1 MKKIKILTIILTIT
15 LVTMIGFVGIYVK
28 DQNRM
33 ENVVKDFTLL
43 SNLSGERTVRLK
55 VNTESQEIIKDAEGK
70 EVKTEEELTEEALK
84 EKGYTKENVP
94 NNKAEVLNKEN
105 YLKAKEI
112 IEKRLERLNVQEY
125 EIAVDEENGDILLR
139 LPENLSTDEIIS
151 NIYSVG
157 KFEIIDSQTKE
168 VLINN
173 NDIKEVKTMYG
184 SNETSN
190 STGTS
195 VYLQIDFTKEGTKKL
210 ETISTIYKPNEESE
224 NNTAENA
231 TSEDANSQKTEESK
245 KEVILKID
253 DTEMMTT
260 SFEEPI
266 RTGKMQLTVGT
277 STTDTETLN
286 NNISRAS
293 NIATIIG
300 EGNLPIKYDIEDNEY
315 ILSDITEQQIQY
327 AKIVMLAVIIVG
339 IIILIFRYKLM
350 GLLSGISYVGLI
362 ATYLLVLKYTNV
374 ALSIEGVLGIIVIL
388 ILNYIF
394 INMLLKRI
402 KEKNEKI
409 QAEDVKMAYKEMIK
423 EFFIKIVPICIAIV
437 VFSFIQWTP
446 ISSFGMVMFWG
457 IVLIALY
464 NYIVTYNLL
473 KIKAEK

>member
-1 MKKIKILTIILTIT
+1 MKKIKILTIILAIT
-15 LVTMIGFVGIYVK
+15 LITMIGFVGIYVK

-70 EVKTEEELTEEALK
+70 EVKNEEELTDEALK

-94 NNKAEVLNKEN
+94 NNKEEVLNKEN
-105 YLKAKEI
+105 YLKVKEI

-125 EIAVDEENGDILLR
+125 EIAVDEDNGDIVLR

-184 SNETSN
+184 SDGTST

-195 VYLQIDFTKEGTKKL
+195 VYLQIDFTKEGSKKL
-210 ETISTIYKPNEESE
+210 ETISTIYKPGETSE
-224 NNTAENA
+224 NT
-231 TSEDANSQKTEESK
+231 TSEDTNSQENEESK

-253 DTEMMTT
+253 DTEMLTT

-266 RTGKMQLTVGT
+266 RTGKIQLTVGT

-339 IIILIFRYKLM
+339 IIILICRYKLM

-374 ALSIEGVLGIIVIL
+374 ALSIEGILGIIVIL

-402 KEKNEKI
+402 KEKNKKV
-409 QAEDVKMAYKEMIK
+409 QAEDVKIAYREMIK